1 MLQIKDYRR
10 DVNDVG
16 LAGPP
21 TENSWFRH
29 CIYTLPENQ
38 YSPVVHYQYL
48 ANSIA
53 PAYIYIYT
61 SSVPIKQVIKDSD
74 MASKVQF

>member
-29 CIYTLPENQ
+29 WSDHLFMRFFKLN
-38 YSPVVHYQYL
+38 
-48 ANSIA
+48 
-53 PAYIYIYT
+53 
-61 SSVPIKQVIKDSD
+61 KQGMFEGCVF
-74 MASKVQF
+74 A

>member
-29 CIYTLPENQ
+29 WSLAEEPGRAVR
-38 YSPVVHYQYL
+38 SPAETEPKRQG
-48 ANSIA
+48 AA
-53 PAYIYIYT
+53 GGGA
-61 SSVPIKQVIKDSD
+61 
-74 MASKVQF
+74 

>member
-1 MLQIKDYRR
+1 MMQIKDYKR

-29 CIYTLPENQ
+29 WLQRSAT
-38 YSPVVHYQYL
+38 
-48 ANSIA
+48 
-53 PAYIYIYT
+53 
-61 SSVPIKQVIKDSD
+61 D
-74 MASKVQF
+74 MALSGSSIGLLTMLRTNVLKIQMCS